1 MSNRTPMIVPTR
13 RHELPDESD
22 DGILGVS
29 EFTKNKN
36 IWKAL
41 LAECLGTFLLVFI
54 GCGSCI
60 NMIEGDGGAIIKIS
74 FAFGLTIATVV
85 QAIAHVSGGHIN
97 PAVTFSFVCTGDV
110 KIVKGLCYL
119 VVQCIGAIGGSG
131 LLKLVVPDSKVGAFG
146 LTDTHDSLSDVQGMV
161 MEAAL
166 TFMFL
171 LVIQGV
177 CDAYRKDLKGSGPLA
192 IGLAAVA
199 CHLTGIPYT
208 GSSINPARSF
218 GPAVIMNHWHHHWI
232 YWVGPLLGGGL
243 AGVIYKILFK
253 VRKDESYDL

>member
-1 MSNRTPMIVPTR
+1 MSVNVISNKMSHVI
-13 RHELPDESD
+13 EDETD
-22 DGILGVS
+22 DGFLGVS

-41 LAECLGTFLLVFI
+41 LAECLGTFILVFI
-54 GCGSCI
+54 GCGSCVNI
-60 NMIEGDGGAIIKIS
+60 VANDGGAFIKIA

-85 QAIAHVSGGHIN
+85 QAIAHISGGHIN

-110 KIVKGLCYL
+110 KIIKGLSYV
-119 VVQCIGAIGGSG
+119 VVQCIGAIGGAG

-146 LTDTHDSLSDVQGMV
+146 VTDTHSSLSDVQGMV

-218 GPAVIMNHWHHHWI
+218 GPAVIVNAWHNHWI
-232 YWVGPLLGGGL
+232 YWIGPLLGGGL
-243 AGVIYKILFK
+243 AGIIYKILFK